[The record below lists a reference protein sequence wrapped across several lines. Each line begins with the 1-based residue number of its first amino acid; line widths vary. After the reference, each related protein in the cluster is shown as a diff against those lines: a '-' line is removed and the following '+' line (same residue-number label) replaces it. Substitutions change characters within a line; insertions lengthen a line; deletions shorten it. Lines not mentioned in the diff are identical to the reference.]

1 MARVSEINFRHG
13 GPYDRGSADS
23 YYRRPRRPHF
33 FRGDTYN
40 SEEVLEENM
49 TAHFSSEGRAG
60 FAQFLLDEGMP
71 GLPQQG
77 PAAVLLDPGE

>member
-49 TAHFSSEGRAG
+49 TEDEIYEYNLG
-60 FAQFLLDEGMP
+60 FDENEESDNHKDW
-71 GLPQQG
+71 
-77 PAAVLLDPGE
+77 A